1 MLVILFGKMMRKV
14 FFGQLRAAEM
24 EVKYSSL
31 QINLS
36 GANSGIKLV
45 SLLKSECIKTVK
57 RSSFCDYCKLELP

>member
-24 EVKYSSL
+24 EVKYSTL

-36 GANSGIKLV
+36 VENSGIKLV

-57 RSSFCDYCKLELP
+57 RSSFCD

>member
-24 EVKYSSL
+24 EVKYSTL

-36 GANSGIKLV
+36 VANSGIKLV
-45 SLLKSECIKTVK
+45 SLLKSEFIKTVK
-57 RSSFCDYCKLELP
+57 RSSFCD